1 MKWRYGILMV
11 KSWLST
17 PDVIPLFKSL
27 IVQQAR
33 LYYTGRV
40 RSHNLIS
47 ATFCFQA
54 CLPKLRGFLRPPIDP
69 VNGYSVLPVL

>member
-33 LYYTGRV
+33 LY
-40 RSHNLIS
+40 
-47 ATFCFQA
+47 
-54 CLPKLRGFLRPPIDP
+54 
-69 VNGYSVLPVL
+69 